1 MTEVLRVL
9 IADDHKLFREGVKAL
24 LSIMPDLQV
33 VAEAHTGRQA
43 VDLALLHQPEVVLM
57 DLQMPEVTGIT
68 ATREILKNSPQMG
81 ILVVSMFDDDDNV
94 FEAMKAGARG
104 YILKGADHEEL
115 LRAIHA
121 VGRGE
126 ALFAPSIARK
136 LMGFFQRPRSLP
148 DLFPELTEREREIL
162 QWIAKGLSNPDIAR
176 KLEVADKTIR
186 NHITSIFSKLQVTT
200 RTEAILRAREA
211 GL

>member
-162 QWIAKGLSNPDIAR
+162 QWISRGLSNPEIAR